1 MSGSAPAL
9 VAFDVDGTLTTRDCV
24 VPFLWRVGGIRSI
37 WRGALASPHL
47 LPATIRRD
55 RDSIKEIGTD
65 SAFRGRHT
73 TDVER
78 EGRLF
83 GAEVAR
89 RWLRPDTSALLR
101 RHVESGDIVVFVS
114 ASFEVYLRSLA
125 HSLGVEHV
133 LGARLEADEN
143 GVLTGRLDGP
153 NCRGPE
159 KVNRL
164 EAWWAGLY
172 RDRAPSLF
180 TAYGDSAGDR
190 ELLARADVAHWV
202 GGREVTTC

>member
-1 MSGSAPAL
+1 MPASTPAL

-37 WRGALASPHL
+37 WRGALASPRL
-47 LPATIRRD
+47 LPAAARRD
-55 RDSIKEIGTD
+55 RDTIKAIGAD
-65 SAFRGRHT
+65 AALRGRRA

-78 EGRLF
+78 EGESF

-89 RWLRPDTSALLR
+89 RWLRTDTSELLR
-101 RHVESGDIVVFVS
+101 RHLAAGEVVVFVS

-125 HSLGVEHV
+125 RSLGVEHV
-133 LGARLEADEN
+133 LGARLEVD
-143 GVLTGRLDGP
+143 GDGILTGRLEGP

-159 KVNRL
+159 KVTRL
-164 EAWWAGLY
+164 EAWWADLY

-202 GGREVTTC
+202 GGREVGTC